1 MYWLRHA
8 RTTVPALALLWV
20 FGAVAAPEVKN
31 VRMGIHP
38 GKTRLVI
45 DLSEAVAYRI
55 FNLADPYRIVI
66 DLPEVLFDASI
77 RPRSDDVGVISGMR
91 FGLYRPGQSRIVL
104 DLGKPA
110 LVTKSFSLPAAK
122 NIGPRLVL
130 DLTETGRG
138 AFLAALARLKP
149 LTRPKERLQ
158 APPLPLKA
166 KPKRADGKKVVVID
180 PGHGG
185 VDPGAIAVDGN
196 YEKNITLSF
205 SRQLRDHLKRS
216 GRYHVVL
223 TRERDIF
230 VKLRER
236 IAAARGAGGDLFLS
250 IHADSLANTKVRG
263 SGVYTLSERSSDKE
277 AAALAAK
284 ENKSDIIAG
293 VDLDGHDDEVAS
305 ILIDLMQRETMNFS
319 ANFATAVVSELQK
332 AGRMR
337 SRPHRFGG
345 FLVLK
350 APDVPSVLVE
360 IGYLSNNREAA
371 MLQSAK
377 GRSGIIDALTRAV
390 DAYFAKTLR
399 VTTN

>member
-8 RTTVPALALLWV
+8 RVIVPALAMLWV
-20 FGAVAAPEVKN
+20 FGALAAPEVKN
-31 VRMGIHP
+31 LRVGIHP
-38 GKTRLVI
+38 GKTRLVV
-45 DLSEAVAYRI
+45 DLSEAVTYRI
-55 FNLADPYRIVI
+55 FSLADPYRIVI
-66 DLPEVLFDASI
+66 DLPEVRFNVAI
-77 RPRSDDVGVISGMR
+77 RPRSDAIGVIAGMR
-91 FGLYRPGQSRIVL
+91 FGLFRPGQSRIVL

-122 NIGPRLVL
+122 DSGPRLVL
-130 DLTETGRG
+130 DLSESRRDV
-138 AFLAALARLKP
+138 FIAAVVRSKP
-149 LTRPKERLQ
+149 GPKPKERLQ

-185 VDPGAIAVDGN
+185 VDPGAIGVNGN
-196 YEKNITLSF
+196 YEKNLTLSF
-205 SRQLRDHLKRS
+205 ARQLRDRLNRS

-223 TRERDIF
+223 TRKRDIF
-230 VKLRER
+230 VKLQGR
-236 IAAARGAGGDLFLS
+236 IAAARRAGGDLFLS

-263 SGVYTLSERSSDKE
+263 SGVYTLSERSSDRE
-277 AAALAAK
+277 AAALADK

-293 VDLDGHDDEVAS
+293 VDLNGHDDEVAS

-319 ANFATAVVSELQK
+319 ANFATAVVTELQK

-337 SRPHRFGG
+337 SRPHRFAG
-345 FLVLK
+345 FRILK

-360 IGYLSNNREAA
+360 IGYLSNKQEAA

-377 GRSGIIDALTRAV
+377 ARAGIIDALARAI
-390 DAYFAKTLR
+390 DAYFAETMRL
-399 VTTN
+399 TTN